1 MENIRYIWGDIIA
14 DVFVPWGMG
23 KTLPEAE
30 SAERFPQQA
39 ACRLFPWKRG
49 TDWRIAQP
57 QTEARGV
64 LGRSWHSYNERLLA
78 LHNIGNICAYALRPF
93 HYFHRLDTA
102 FLHFQSGFQAFSF
115 DIKYFPQNN
124 ALNFAIFKTFI
135 TLVVLDLEQLS
146 HYICLPKQS
155 IYSTML
161 IYDSYVI
168 YISVAPTAFN
178 NGI

>member
-78 LHNIGNICAYALRPF
+78 RHNIGNIGAYALRPF

-124 ALNFAIFKTFI
+124 ALNFAIFKTFGI
-135 TLVVLDLEQLS
+135 FGAILKPNTQKAHGSARLDWVKNGTHEIRVL
-146 HYICLPKQS
+146 
-155 IYSTML
+155 
-161 IYDSYVI
+161 
-168 YISVAPTAFN
+168 N
-178 NGI
+178 

>member
-14 DVFVPWGMG
+14 DVFVPWGMR

-30 SAERFPQQA
+30 SAERFSQQA
-39 ACRLFPWKRG
+39 ACRLFPWKSG

-78 LHNIGNICAYALRPF
+78 RHNIGNICAYALRPF

-124 ALNFAIFKTFI
+124 ALNFAIFKTFGI
-135 TLVVLDLEQLS
+135 FGAILKPNTQKAHGSARLDWVKNGTHEIRVL
-146 HYICLPKQS
+146 
-155 IYSTML
+155 
-161 IYDSYVI
+161 
-168 YISVAPTAFN
+168 N
-178 NGI
+178 